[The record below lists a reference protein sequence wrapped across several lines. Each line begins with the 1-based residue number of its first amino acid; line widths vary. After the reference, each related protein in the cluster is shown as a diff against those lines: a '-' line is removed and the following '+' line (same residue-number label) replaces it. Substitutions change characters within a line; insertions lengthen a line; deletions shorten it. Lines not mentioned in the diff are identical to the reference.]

1 MTKEKP
7 LHEQGE
13 RKQTTLRF
21 SDELYEALKGIATEM
36 GLNVTTVLLI
46 GIWSSVLKQA
56 LKLH

>member
-1 MTKEKP
+1 MAKEKP